1 MTRLASM
8 IIPLAAAAFLG
19 SAAQAG
25 QFYERTGS
33 GHYKPA
39 DGAWYSST
47 CCYKRIIKHITI
59 TKAVWVKVAPPKA
72 ASKPKPKPKP
82 VAHHHH
88 HHPAPDDD
96 DEVEAPHPKPQ
107 AAKEPEA
114 EKPAQADKRPQ
125 VVELGEVVRRGDRCR
140 KPVQVRD
147 GNTTI
152 IVMVNTR
159 CR

>member
-8 IIPLAAAAFLG
+8 IIPLAAAAFLSG
-19 SAAQAG
+19 AAQAG
-25 QFYERTGS
+25 EYYERTGS

-47 CCYKRIIKHITI
+47 CCYKKIIKHITI
-59 TKAVWVKVAPPKA
+59 AKAVWVKVPPPKA
-72 ASKPKPKPKP
+72 KPKP

-88 HHPAPDDD
+88 PVADDD
-96 DEVEAPHPKPQ
+96 DDVAVEAPRPR
-107 AAKEPEA
+107 
-114 EKPAQADKRPQ
+114 PAQAATRPQ

-152 IVMVNTR
+152 IVMVNVR

>member
-8 IIPLAAAAFLG
+8 IIPLAAAAALIG
-19 SAAQAG
+19 GAAQAG
-25 QFYERTGS
+25 DYYERTNA

-59 TKAVWVKVAPPKA
+59 TKAVWVKVPP
-72 ASKPKPKPKP
+72 PKPKP
-82 VAHHHH
+82 A
-88 HHPAPDDD
+88 
-96 DEVEAPHPKPQ
+96 PKPQ
-107 AAKEPEA
+107 ALHYHHQMADDDAADTPAPAAQA
-114 EKPAQADKRPQ
+114 EKKPQ
-125 VVELGEVVRRGDRCR
+125 VVELGEVVKRGDKCR

-147 GNTTI
+147 GSTTI
-152 IVMVNTR
+152 VVMVNTR

>member
-25 QFYERTGS
+25 DYYERTNG

-47 CCYKRIIKHITI
+47 CCYKKIIKHITI
-59 TKAVWVKVAPPKA
+59 TKAVWVKVPP
-72 ASKPKPKPKP
+72 PKP
-82 VAHHHH
+82 VSRPRPKPQAHHHH
-88 HHPAPDDD
+88 HEMAGDDD
-96 DEVEAPHPKPQ
+96 AADAPKPQ
-107 AAKEPEA
+107 A
-114 EKPAQADKRPQ
+114 RPQ
-125 VVELGEVVRRGDRCR
+125 VVELGEVVKRGDKCR

-147 GNTTI
+147 GSTTI
-152 IVMVNTR
+152 VVMVNTH